1 MNKRGIRWKSE
12 YGILLVLLLFF
23 GGLLVLFGV
32 QEYPDSETYIRM
44 YRSREPVYPIFLWIC
59 RKLFGRHYFGA
70 VGLLQNAF
78 AAASIYW
85 LIGYVNKKFSLNW
98 FGRFCLLGIF
108 LMPHLLTPLASTSHM
123 VYTNSILSEG
133 ISFSLYNVFSYF
145 LLKTVWEQE
154 KSRYYLAA
162 VATALLLSLTRGQL
176 MPMIL
181 ACGVVGIY
189 AVITSDR
196 YRKKI
201 AACLMVAGLTIV
213 SFMARDVLTKSYN
226 YLRSDVY
233 VGNLGGGSTFLTNV
247 IYSARAQDG
256 DGIADEGIRR
266 TFHYIQEKA
275 QEAGWTLDGA
285 GEGLL
290 ERAIHLE
297 DCHDLIKFE
306 QVEIFITWYLNNELG
321 LDDIEREVQK
331 DVVAMEM
338 VKSVLPRS
346 MGRWLQVYAGLA
358 VVGLIRTVAVV
369 QPVLNWFALGMYLL
383 SIAGMV
389 YLWCKDRKNKA
400 VQGMLLVFL
409 LIGANVSATSMTIM
423 CLSRYMIYNMSLFYM
438 AGYLV
443 LWELWKDWKQKHN
456 KLEYKSKAQKGAS
469 E

>member
-1 MNKRGIRWKSE
+1 MNKRSIRWKSE
-12 YGILLVLLLFF
+12 YGMLLVLLLFF

-59 RKLFGRHYFGA
+59 RKLFGDHYFWA
-70 VGLLQNAF
+70 VGFLQNAF
-78 AAASIYW
+78 AAASIYC
-85 LIGYVNKKFSLNW
+85 LLYYVNRKFSLNW
-98 FGRFCLLGIF
+98 FGRLCLLGIF

-133 ISFSLYNVFSYF
+133 ISFSLYNVFAYF

-154 KSRYYLAA
+154 KTRYYLMAA
-162 VATALLLSLTRGQL
+162 ATALLLSLTRGQL

-189 AVITSDR
+189 AVLTSDR
-196 YRKKI
+196 YHKKI
-201 AACLMVAGLTIV
+201 IACLVAAGLTIV
-213 SFMARDVLTKSYN
+213 SFMARDVITKSYN

-247 IYSARAQDG
+247 IYSAGTQDG

-266 TFHYIQEKA
+266 TFYYIQEKA
-275 QEAGWTLDGA
+275 QEAGWTLDSAGA
-285 GEGLL
+285 GLL

-331 DVVAMEM
+331 DVVAMDM
-338 VKSVLPRS
+338 VKSVLPYS
-346 MGRWLQVYAGLA
+346 LGRWLQVYVGLA
-358 VVGLIRTVAVV
+358 MVGLIRTVAVV

-443 LWELWKDWKQKHN
+443 LWELWKVWKQKR
-456 KLEYKSKAQKGAS
+456 KKGT

>member
-1 MNKRGIRWKSE
+1 MNKRSIRWKSE
-12 YGILLVLLLFF
+12 YGMLLVLLLFF

-59 RKLFGRHYFGA
+59 RKLFGDHYFWA
-70 VGLLQNAF
+70 VGILQNAF
-78 AAASIYW
+78 AAASIYC
-85 LIGYVNKKFSLNW
+85 LLYYVNRKFSLNW

-145 LLKTVWEQE
+145 LLKTVWEQ
-154 KSRYYLAA
+154 KKIRYYLAA
-162 VATALLLSLTRGQL
+162 ATTALLLSLTRGQL

-181 ACGVVGIY
+181 ACGVAGIY
-189 AVITSDR
+189 AVLTSDR
-196 YRKKI
+196 YHKRMI
-201 AACLMVAGLTIV
+201 ACLVAAGLTIV
-213 SFMARDVLTKSYN
+213 SFMARDVITKSYN

-247 IYSARAQDG
+247 IYSARTQDG
-256 DGIADEGIRR
+256 DGITDEGIRR
-266 TFHYIQEKA
+266 TFYYIQEKA
-275 QEAGWTLDGA
+275 QEAGWTLDSA
-285 GEGLL
+285 GEGML

-338 VKSVLPRS
+338 VKSVLPHS
-346 MGRWLQVYAGLA
+346 LGRWLQVYAGLA
-358 VVGLIRTVAVV
+358 MVGLIRTVAVV
-369 QPVLNWFALGMYLL
+369 QPVLNWFAFGMYLF

-389 YLWCKDRKNKA
+389 YLWYKDRKNKA
-400 VQGMLLVFL
+400 AQGMLLVFL

-443 LWELWKDWKQKHN
+443 LWELWKVWKQKR
-456 KLEYKSKAQKGAS
+456 KKGT